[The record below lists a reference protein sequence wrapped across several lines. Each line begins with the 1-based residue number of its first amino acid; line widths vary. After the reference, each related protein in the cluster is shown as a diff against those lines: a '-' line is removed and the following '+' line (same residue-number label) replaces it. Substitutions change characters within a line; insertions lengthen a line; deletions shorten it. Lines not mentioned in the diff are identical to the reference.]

1 MKKNF
6 KCIVAYDG
14 TNYFGWQKQNDCLTV
29 QGVIEYCLEKIFN
42 EKVNTMGASRTDA
55 GVHAFGQ
62 VFNFKVDTQINE
74 EGMKKILNSLLPEDI
89 VIKKVAIE
97 DDKFYPRAN
106 VKKKFYRYL
115 IYNAAFLPP
124 VLRNYVWHIKEKIDI
139 NKFFEIIDLFK
150 GIKDFYSFSSSG
162 SEAKETRKEILNL
175 KIKKQNKF
183 IIFDFIG
190 KSFLYNMIRKIVGV
204 FVEYSL
210 NKITQKEIEMM
221 FEKHDRSILKT
232 IAPAGGLYLIKIIY
246 EKRK

>member
-1 MKKNF
+1 MVKNF

-14 TNYFGWQKQNDCLTV
+14 TNYFGWQKQNNCLTV
-29 QGVIEYCLEKIFN
+29 QGTIEYCLEKIFN
-42 EKVNTMGASRTDA
+42 EKINTMGASRTDA

-74 EGMKKILNSLLPEDI
+74 DGMKKILNSLLPEDI
-89 VIKKVAIE
+89 VIKKVTIE

-115 IYNAAFLPP
+115 IYNSSFLPP
-124 VLRNYVWHIKEKIDI
+124 VLRNYVWHIEEKIDI
-139 NKFFEIIDLFK
+139 RKFYEIVDLFK

-162 SEAKETRKEILNL
+162 SEAKETRKQIFNI
-175 KIKKQNKF
+175 KIKKQDKL

-190 KSFLYNMIRKIVGV
+190 KSFLYNMIRKIVGA

-210 NKITQKEIEMM
+210 NKITKKEIEMM
-221 FEKHDRSILKT
+221 FEKQDRSILKT
-232 IAPAGGLYLIKIIY
+232 IAPANGLYLIKIIY